1 MLTSLF
7 YVTGEFYGSYT
18 QDEPTGN
25 QSNPAWINKLST
37 RIDPVPVN
45 FDPAISPVG
54 EDIETREINVQLTLK
69 TQM

>member
-18 QDEPTGN
+18 QD
-25 QSNPAWINKLST
+25 
-37 RIDPVPVN
+37 
-45 FDPAISPVG
+45 AISPVG